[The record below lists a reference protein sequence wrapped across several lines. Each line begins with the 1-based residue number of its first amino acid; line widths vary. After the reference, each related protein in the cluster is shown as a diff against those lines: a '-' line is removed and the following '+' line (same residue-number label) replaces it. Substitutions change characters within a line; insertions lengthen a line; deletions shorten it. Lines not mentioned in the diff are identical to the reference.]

1 MVCVGARERGDVKM
15 FLFYL
20 LPDGGGWARHNQST
34 VAEPLERAVPM
45 IMRCLS
51 HVGRFLCLPCLLLT
65 SWGILVK
72 LVICVVPGH

>member
-1 MVCVGARERGDVKM
+1 M

-45 IMRCLS
+45 IMRKLK
-51 HVGRFLCLPCLLLT
+51 VIY
-65 SWGILVK
+65 GINVAAD
-72 LVICVVPGH
+72 VYRM

>member
-1 MVCVGARERGDVKM
+1 MKAKVGEGMVCMGARERGNVTM

-45 IMRCLS
+45 IMRKLK
-51 HVGRFLCLPCLLLT
+51 VIY
-65 SWGILVK
+65 GINVAAD
-72 LVICVVPGH
+72 VYRM

>member
-1 MVCVGARERGDVKM
+1 MKAKVGVGARERGDDKM

-20 LPDGGGWARHNQST
+20 LPDGGGARHNQST

-65 SWGILVK
+65 SSNCCI
-72 LVICVVPGH
+72 